1 MEGRVSKFSVQVST
15 LSPKAS
21 FVQVHFLSTTVQST
35 GSFVTERLYSLRYE
49 SYSVFHVHVL
59 VAKHPRFQSQMFTL
73 SRKASCVQTHFL
85 SNYTVTWDFCDRP
98 LLQLTV

>member
-1 MEGRVSKFSVQVST
+1 MGTVAKLPISMST

-35 GSFVTERLYSLRYE
+35 GNFVTERLYSLRYG

-59 VAKHPRFQSQMFTL
+59 VAKHPRFQSQVFTL
-73 SRKASCVQTHFL
+73 SRKTSCVQIHFL
-85 SNYTVTWDFCDRP
+85 SNCTVVWDFCDRP